1 MRMHICSTVP
11 PRRCRAKGAKR
22 RLQSLDPATH
32 RLKILSGKMDTRV
45 KPAYDR
51 SANREVIMQSPH
63 EILADLW
70 SLAGGEASALDDVT
84 LTGEE
89 PQLPSSFRI
98 GASAQVSIAAA
109 GLAAAQIWK
118 LRSGQSQNV
127 AVDMRHAVVECR
139 SERYLRVDDKPPP
152 PAWDA
157 IAGIYKTR
165 DARFVRLHTNFR
177 HHRDAVC
184 KVLNCEPEREQVQ
197 AALMQWDAEAF
208 ETAAYAG
215 GGVVAM
221 MRSHQEWSASPH
233 ARALAE
239 QPLLSIEKIGDAAP
253 KPWPSGDRPLAR
265 LRVLDLSRVIAGP
278 VAGRTL
284 AAHGADVLLIS
295 GPDLPVIPWLTIDTG
310 RGKLTSFVDLKS
322 EQGRGV
328 LRDLLA
334 DADIF
339 SQGYRP
345 QAIAGLG
352 FSPQHAAKINPGIV
366 YVSLSAY
373 GDGGPWADRRGF
385 DSLVQTSTGFNHAE
399 GQALGLDGPKELPA
413 QMLDH
418 VSGYLMAFGAMMARA
433 RQSREGGSWHVRVSL
448 AQTGRWIWNLG
459 RLAGGLSAADYD
471 KDIVQGFIQDEAS
484 GFGPL
489 RSVSHSAMLSKTPA
503 HWVRPAMPLGSHP
516 PQWPARS

>member
-1 MRMHICSTVP
+1 MQT
-11 PRRCRAKGAKR
+11 PR
-22 RLQSLDPATH
+22 
-32 RLKILSGKMDTRV
+32 
-45 KPAYDR
+45 
-51 SANREVIMQSPH
+51 
-63 EILADLW
+63 EILAELW
-70 SLAGGEASALDDVT
+70 TSAGGDAAALDAVT

-89 PQLPSSFRI
+89 PQLPSSFRV
-98 GASAQVSIAAA
+98 AAAAQTSIAAA

-118 LRSGQSQNV
+118 LRSGQSQGV

-139 SERYLRVDDKPPP
+139 SERYLRVDGKPPP

-157 IAGIYKTR
+157 IAGVYKTGDR
-165 DARFVRLHTNFR
+165 RFVRLHTNFP
-177 HHRDAVC
+177 HHRAAVC
-184 KVLNCEPEREQVQ
+184 KVLDCKPERDDVQ
-197 AALMQWDAEAF
+197 AALMQWEAEAF
-208 ETAAYAG
+208 ETATYAA

-221 MRSHQEWSASPH
+221 MRSHDEWSDLPH
-233 ARALAE
+233 ARALAAL
-239 QPLLSIEKIGDAAP
+239 PTISVEKIGEAAP
-253 KPWPSGDRPLAR
+253 RPWPAGDRPLAG

-295 GPDLPVIPWLTIDTG
+295 GPDLPAIPWLTIDTG
-310 RGKLTSFVDLKS
+310 RGKLSAFADLKR

-334 DADIF
+334 QADIF

-345 QAIAGLG
+345 RALGSLG
-352 FSPQHAAKINPGIV
+352 FSAEDAARINPGIV

-373 GDGGPWADRRGF
+373 GHAGPWAERRGF

-399 GQALGLDGPKELPA
+399 GEAAGVEGPKELPA

-418 VSGYLMAFGAMMARA
+418 ATGYLMAFGAMMAKA

-448 AQTGRWIWNLG
+448 AQTGRWLWNFG
-459 RLAGGLSAADYD
+459 RVADGLKTEDLKGDA
-471 KDIVQGFIQDEAS
+471 VTPFIEAVPS

-489 RSVSHSAMLSKTPA
+489 RAVSHSAVLSKTPA
-503 HWVRPAMPLGSHP
+503 FWSRPAMPLGSHP
-516 PQWPARS
+516 PQWPARG

>member
-1 MRMHICSTVP
+1 
-11 PRRCRAKGAKR
+11 
-22 RLQSLDPATH
+22 
-32 RLKILSGKMDTRV
+32 
-45 KPAYDR
+45 
-51 SANREVIMQSPH
+51 MQSPR

-70 SLAGGEASALDDVT
+70 TSAGGDRSALDAVT

-89 PQLPSSFRI
+89 PQLPSSFRV
-98 GASAQVSIAAA
+98 ATVAQASIAAA

-118 LRSGQSQNV
+118 MRSGQNQGV
-127 AVDMRHAVVECR
+127 AIDMRHAVVECR
-139 SERYLRVDDKPPP
+139 SERYLRVDGKGSPM
-152 PAWDA
+152 AWDV

-165 DARFVRLHTNFR
+165 DQRFVRLHTNFR

-184 KVLNCEPEREQVQ
+184 KVLNCKPERDDVQ

-221 MRSHQEWSASPH
+221 MRSHQEWSALPH
-233 ARALAE
+233 AQALAALPPV
-239 QPLLSIEKIGDAAP
+239 QIEKIGEAAP
-253 KPWPSGDRPLAR
+253 RPWPAGDRPLAG

-284 AAHGADVLLIS
+284 AVHGADVLLIS
-295 GPDLPVIPWLTIDTG
+295 GPDLPAIPWLTIDTG
-310 RGKLTSFVDLKS
+310 RGKLTSFVELKS
-322 EQGRGV
+322 ESGRDV
-328 LRDLLA
+328 LRGLLA
-334 DADIF
+334 SADIF

-345 QAIAGLG
+345 RAIASLG
-352 FSPQHAAKINPGIV
+352 FSPQDAAKISPGIV

-373 GDGGPWADRRGF
+373 GDGGPWAERRGF

-399 GQALGLDGPKELPA
+399 GQAAGVDGPKELPA

-418 VSGYLMAFGAMMARA
+418 ATGYLMAFGAVMAKA

-448 AQTGRWIWNLG
+448 AQTGRWLWNLG
-459 RLAGGLSAADYD
+459 RVADGLKTEDLKGEAIAPL
-471 KDIVQGFIQDEAS
+471 VEEAAS

-489 RSVSHSAMLSKTPA
+489 RSVSHSAALSKTPA
-503 HWVRPAMPLGSHP
+503 FWARPAMPLGSHP
-516 PQWPARS
+516 PQWPPRR